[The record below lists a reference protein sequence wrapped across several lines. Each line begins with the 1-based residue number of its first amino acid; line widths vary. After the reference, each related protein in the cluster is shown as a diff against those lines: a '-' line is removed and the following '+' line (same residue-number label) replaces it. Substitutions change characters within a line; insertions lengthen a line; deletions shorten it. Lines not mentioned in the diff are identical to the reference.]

1 MIIAETEIEYLRQMR
16 IRLSELGLVPDLR
29 QHFER
34 SGFVTNRVDD
44 DVIEVWR
51 SGAASEVEAR
61 AEIDGHLAVWRAMH
75 PDADVELMR

>member
-1 MIIAETEIEYLRQMR
+1 MR

-34 SGFVTNRVDD
+34 SGFVTKRVED

-51 SGAASEVEAR
+51 PDTPSEAEAR
-61 AEIDGHLAVWRAMH
+61 GEIESHLMIWRAMH
-75 PDADVELMR
+75 PEAEVELAR